1 MNAPLIE
8 VDRYKE
14 ISREKASPVGKIA
27 EKAMYRLLFRLFC
40 PERFK
45 RTLRHPMYGLQLL
58 IATYVSTSHL
68 I

>member
-27 EKAMYRLLFRLFC
+27 EKAM
-40 PERFK
+40 
-45 RTLRHPMYGLQLL
+45 
-58 IATYVSTSHL
+58 
-68 I
+68 